1 MSSTSPGLAGGRW
14 NSLGYLIPIGVI
26 VLWLGGTLAFIL
38 YVPHSRAAGPT
49 TAAPTLQAPVATAHG
64 LGAPVIS
71 KEISR
76 AATEVPAPIT
86 RTVPATV
93 HYDLTTQEVVAP
105 LGDGSTY
112 HYWTFNGTVPG
123 PMLRVMQG
131 DTVEIHI
138 SNASSSA
145 LPHSIDLHAV
155 SGPGGGSTWT
165 QTLPGGETGFRF
177 KALNPGL
184 YIYHC
189 ATAPAAD
196 HVANGM
202 FGMILV
208 EPPGGL
214 PSVDREFY
222 VMQSEIYTQEP
233 AGSSGELH
241 FSPQKM
247 NNEQPT
253 YYAFNGRPQAIYG
266 PAALSAVVGE
276 KVRIF
281 FGVGTFKPSNFH
293 VIGGIFD
300 SVYPDGGIGGPLEHN
315 VGLVA
320 VPAGGT
326 TIAELSFKV
335 PGTYLIVDHSL
346 NRTSMGALAQIVV
359 VGDAVPGVDV
369 GPA

>member
-1 MSSTSPGLAGGRW
+1 MGSVTPQVPKGSRW
-14 NSLGYLIPIGVI
+14 SGLGYLIPITVLL
-26 VLWLGGTLAFIL
+26 LWLGGTLAFIL
-38 YVPHSRAAGPT
+38 YLPRTQS
-49 TAAPTLQAPVATAHG
+49 AAPGVAQPAAAPAATGHD
-64 LGAPVIS
+64 LGAPVLS

-76 AATEVPAPIT
+76 AATDVPAAIT
-86 RTVPATV
+86 RTAPTTV
-93 HYDLTTQEVVAP
+93 RYDLTTQEVVAP
-105 LGDGSTY
+105 LADGSTY
-112 HYWTFNGTVPG
+112 HYWTFDGTVPG

-138 SNASSSA
+138 SNPSASA
-145 LPHSIDLHAV
+145 VPHSIDLHAV

-165 QTLPGGETGFRF
+165 QTVPGAATSFSF

-184 YIYHC
+184 FIYHC
-189 ATAPAAD
+189 ATPPAAA

-214 PSVDREFY
+214 PKVDREFY

-233 AGSSGELH
+233 AGSKGDLH
-241 FSPQKM
+241 FSP
-247 NNEQPT
+247 T
-253 YYAFNGRPQAIYG
+253 
-266 PAALSAVVGE
+266 ALNAVVGE

-300 SVYPDGGIGGPLEHN
+300 DVYPDGGIGGPLEYN

-326 TIAELSFKV
+326 TIAELTFKV

-346 NRTSMGALAQIVV
+346 NRTSLGALAQIVV

-369 GPA
+369 GPAG